1 MQALLLGTQAAAV
14 SAKSAKKGRAMLL
27 NLVLLDGA
35 RAAAAAADA
44 ADADAAAAAD
54 GADADA
60 DAAAAAAADAD
71 ADAVTDA
78 NATTSA
84 SGYGGA
90 AEAVPSPPPQQ
101 HGTAMAGA
109 ALAPAA
115 EAAGAAV
122 VATPLTDPRRPR
134 TLALDVLPGGAVR
147 AQLLLSDGAQLARL
161 RVDAGALHGARVSVR
176 ARVATLRR
184 RSAGLAFA
192 DLTAGGERLQTAV
205 EGDVLCLDSPGQLAL
220 RPGSSVRVTGTLG
233 VSRQGLSRLVENRV
247 LVLSVACTVAT
258 APLEP
263 SLPASL
269 TAQGELF
276 RPGAPPWPRRRLEGR
291 RDARLKYVSERPQV
305 EGLFHL
311 PPSRP
316 PRAVRQ
322 PHRAA
327 LAAHRTRRAGVRDA
341 AGRRRRARR
350 NERRHRTWL
359 LRRRARRGTR
369 GLRRLWRLGV
379 AP

>member
-44 ADADAAAAAD
+44 ADVDAAAAAD
-54 GADADA
+54 AAD
-60 DAAAAAAADAD
+60 AADAD
-71 ADAVTDA
+71 AGTG
-78 NATTSA
+78 A
-84 SGYGGA
+84 SGYGDDAEA
-90 AEAVPSPPPQQ
+90 AEAVPSPPQQ
-101 HGTAMAGA
+101 RHGTAMAGA
-109 ALAPAA
+109 ALAPPA

-122 VATPLTDPRRPR
+122 AATPLADPRRPR

-161 RVDAGALHGARVSVR
+161 RADAGALHGTRVSVR

-205 EGDVLCLDSPGQLAL
+205 EGEVLCPDSPGQLAL
-220 RPGSSVRVTGTLG
+220 RPGSGVRVTGTLG
-233 VSRQGLSRLVENRV
+233 VSRQGLSRLVESRR

-258 APLEP
+258 APREP
-263 SLPASL
+263 TLPASL

-276 RPGAPPWPRRRLEGR
+276 RPGAPPSSSDAPQRPRRR
-291 RDARLKYVSERPQV
+291 
-305 EGLFHL
+305 
-311 PPSRP
+311 PS
-316 PRAVRQ
+316 
-322 PHRAA
+322 
-327 LAAHRTRRAGVRDA
+327 
-341 AGRRRRARR
+341 
-350 NERRHRTWL
+350 
-359 LRRRARRGTR
+359 
-369 GLRRLWRLGV
+369 
-379 AP
+379 